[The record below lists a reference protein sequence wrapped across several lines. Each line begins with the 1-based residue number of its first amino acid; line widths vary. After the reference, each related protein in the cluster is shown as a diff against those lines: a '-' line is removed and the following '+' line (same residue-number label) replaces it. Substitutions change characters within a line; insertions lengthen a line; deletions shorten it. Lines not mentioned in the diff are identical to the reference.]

1 MLEEFVI
8 VSKFN
13 MEQPHGREGCAK
25 KVIEILGLSFIELQT
40 KMLEIELIPNSPP
53 LCEIYENGTEEVL
66 N

>member
-1 MLEEFVI
+1 
-8 VSKFN
+8 

-53 LCEIYENGTEEVL
+53 LCEIYENGTEDAL